1 MRAAN
6 YTDLRNNLKNYLDG
20 VVNNCEPLIVNRP
33 GNTSVII
40 IPLDEY
46 NSIKET
52 EYLTSSPEMIK
63 RIKSA
68 ENHMKSGKGI
78 KINIEDL

>member
-1 MRAAN
+1 MA
-6 YTDLRNNLKNYLDG
+6 KSG
-20 VVNNCEPLIVNRP
+20 
-33 GNTSVII
+33 SVII

-46 NSIKET
+46 NAIKET
-52 EYLTSSPEMIK
+52 EYLTSSPEMVK
-63 RIKSA
+63 RLRSA